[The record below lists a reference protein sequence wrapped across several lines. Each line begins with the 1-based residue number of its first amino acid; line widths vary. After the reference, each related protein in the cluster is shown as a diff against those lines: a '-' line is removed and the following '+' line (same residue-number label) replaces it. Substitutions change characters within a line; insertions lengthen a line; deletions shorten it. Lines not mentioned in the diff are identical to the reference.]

1 MTALGCGQTILVLVD
16 RALGPT
22 APAREIILSPA
33 AARLLVLAGNGDAA
47 VRVRGVVASAAD
59 LAALKAGRPAARRLA
74 APPALL
80 AALRQRL
87 RAPSAEPVTAAQRP
101 AASPPKVASAA
112 PRPAVAKASTV
123 KPTPPPAPRAVQGK
137 YLVQVAALSDAA
149 RARALARTLDGHVET
164 AGTLHRV
171 RLGPFVDMKSA
182 QRARDDAKRRGYG
195 DATILTQP

>member
-1 MTALGCGQTILVLVD
+1 
-16 RALGPT
+16 
-22 APAREIILSPA
+22 
-33 AARLLVLAGNGDAA
+33 
-47 VRVRGVVASAAD
+47 VRGVVASAAD

-87 RAPSAEPVTAAQRP
+87 RPPSVKPVMVAQRP
-101 AASPPKVASAA
+101 AALPPKAAPAA
-112 PRPAVAKASTV
+112 PRPAVAKATTA
-123 KPTPPPAPRAVQGK
+123 KPTAPPAPRAAQGK

-149 RARALARTLDGHVET
+149 RARALAKTLDGHVET
-164 AGTLHRV
+164 SGKLHRI
-171 RLGPFVDMKSA
+171 RLGPFADMKSA